1 MKNKNVVITGAN
13 AGLGYETARAM
24 AKMDANV
31 IMLCRS
37 KEKGEAAAAK
47 IKKLGII

>member
-13 AGLGYETARAM
+13 AGLGYETARAL

-31 IMLCRS
+31 IIIYI
-37 KEKGEAAAAK
+37 
-47 IKKLGII
+47 IKNYTVD